1 MDKTKLDQKTEASFS
16 RKRSLRPTKVSH
28 RRLILLKIF
37 FTPAIIFAGMS
48 DKNEGEA
55 LGSQGDVSAAIPL
68 KELSPVEND
77 KKLESP
83 VSVDFQN
90 DDEII
95 KPGHKK
101 QNNHQLIS

>member
-1 MDKTKLDQKTEASFS
+1 MTKLDRKIDASFS

-28 RRLILLKIF
+28 RRLILLQIF

-48 DKNEGEA
+48 DKGEA
-55 LGSQGDVSAAIPL
+55 SSQSEVAAAIPL
-68 KELSPVEND
+68 KDLSPVDND

-90 DDEII
+90 DDENM
-95 KPGHKK
+95 KPSKKK